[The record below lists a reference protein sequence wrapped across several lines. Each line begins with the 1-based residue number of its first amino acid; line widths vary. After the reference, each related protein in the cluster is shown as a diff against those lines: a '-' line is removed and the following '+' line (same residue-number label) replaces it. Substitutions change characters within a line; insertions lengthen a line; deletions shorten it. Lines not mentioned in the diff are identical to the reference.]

1 MDTKAAAPAY
11 ARGDTTDSSVWFAGS
26 RFTFYAEGHDTGG
39 TYAFF
44 DNFIPAGAEP
54 GPHSHEHE
62 DEGFLIL
69 GGSCTFVIDGVVY
82 PAPSGTFIWAP
93 RGTEHS
99 FTIDSDSAHL
109 LTILTPAG
117 NEQAVRQ
124 LGVPATAPG
133 LPPTDVTEANI
144 VMNTNRD
151 DAHPNLDFVDDN
163 YGVHFTNGD
172 TT

>member
-1 MDTKAAAPAY
+1 
-11 ARGDTTDSSVWFAGS
+11 VWFAGS

-39 TYAFF
+39 VYSFF
-44 DNFIPAGAEP
+44 DNYIPAGAEP
-54 GPHSHEHE
+54 GPHSHERE

-69 GGSCTFVIDGVVY
+69 DGSCTFVIDGVVY

-99 FTIDSDSAHL
+99 FTIDSESVHL

-133 LPPTDVTEANI
+133 LPPVDVREANI
-144 VMNTNRD
+144 AMKTD
-151 DAHPNLDFVDDN
+151 GGDAQSNLDFVDQE
-163 YGVHFTNGD
+163 YGVRFAGRD
-172 TT
+172 TTS